1 MQNHLVEGIKEETT
15 NLANKNIGRFQE
27 EHEP

>member
-1 MQNHLVEGIKEETT
+1 MQNHIAEEIKEKTT

>member
-1 MQNHLVEGIKEETT
+1 MQNHLVEQIKEETT
-15 NLANKNIGRFQE
+15 NLANTNIRRFQE